1 MDLQEI
7 VGQIDAEIARL
18 QQAKAILSGAAG
30 SGSQIVHA
38 GTVVDAKRKPG
49 RPAKTTFVGVAA
61 SPKRRTISAEA
72 KERIRQ
78 AQSKRWAAAKKATK
92 PVKANLNA
100 TIAPLPGAK
109 KNVTKSQA

>member
-18 QQAKAILSGAAG
+18 QQAKTILSGVAVSA
-30 SGSQIVHA
+30 SRIANA
-38 GTVVDAKRKPG
+38 GTIVGGERKPG
-49 RPAKTTFVGVAA
+49 RPANTASVSGAA

-78 AQSKRWAAAKKATK
+78 AQTKRWAAAKKATK
-92 PVKANLNA
+92 PAKANLNS
-100 TIAPLPGAK
+100 TIAPMPGAK
-109 KNVTKSQA
+109 KRVTKSQA

>member
-18 QQAKAILSGAAG
+18 QQAKTILLGVAA
-30 SGSQIVHA
+30 SGSQIAHA
-38 GTVVDAKRKPG
+38 ATVVGAKRKPG

-78 AQSKRWAAAKKATK
+78 AQIKRWAAAKKAAK
-92 PVKANLNA
+92 PAKANLNA
-100 TIAPLPGAK
+100 MIAPIPGVK
-109 KNVTKSQA
+109 KNITKSQA